1 MTSEYLS
8 KMPGVTEKLAG
19 NTGFAGRTGLMAGE
33 G

>member
-8 KMPGVTEKLAG
+8 KMPGISEKQAG
-19 NTGFAGRTGLMAGE
+19 NTGFFGRTGLNPGE